1 MYAVLE
7 TGGKQYRVQEG
18 DVLFIEKL
26 EVQPEEKVSF
36 DKILMVSNDSGIK
49 VGAPYVEGAK
59 VEATVIKN
67 GKSKKVL
74 MMRYKAKKD
83 VRVKRGHRQHYTK
96 IKIDSIG
103 A

>member
-7 TGGKQYRVQEG
+7 TGGKQYRVQAG
-18 DVLFIEKL
+18 DILFIEKL
-26 EVQPEEKVSF
+26 DVEADEKVSF
-36 DKILMVSNDSGIK
+36 DKILMVSDDSGLKIGK
-49 VGAPYVEGAK
+49 PYVDGAK

-74 MMRYKAKKD
+74 MMRYKAKKG
-83 VRVKRGHRQHYTK
+83 VRIKRGHRQHYTK
-96 IKIDSIG
+96 VKIDSIG